1 MAFKDLIFSSICGI
15 INIDLGKRKKKYLE
29 VKNMYNEET
38 FNFNIENIQ
47 NDLAIEG
54 MAITQND
61 VEMFR
66 RFANDE
72 VAMPELIQMIKD
84 KPLEY

>member
-1 MAFKDLIFSSICGI
+1 
-15 INIDLGKRKKKYLE
+15 
-29 VKNMYNEET
+29 MYNEET

-66 RFANDE
+66 KFAGGE
-72 VAMPELIQMIKD
+72 VEMPQLIQMIKN

>member
-1 MAFKDLIFSSICGI
+1 MAFKNLIFSSIYGI
-15 INIDLGKRKKKYLE
+15 IDIDLGKRKKKDLE

-54 MAITQND
+54 MAITQKD

>member
-1 MAFKDLIFSSICGI
+1 
-15 INIDLGKRKKKYLE
+15 
-29 VKNMYNEET
+29 MYNEET

-54 MAITQND
+54 MAITQKD
-61 VEMFR
+61 VEIFR
-66 RFANDE
+66 RFENYD
-72 VAMPELIQMIKD
+72 VAMPELFQMIMY

>member
-1 MAFKDLIFSSICGI
+1 
-15 INIDLGKRKKKYLE
+15 
-29 VKNMYNEET
+29 MYNEET

-66 RFANDE
+66 RFANGE
-72 VAMPELIQMIKD
+72 MEMPQLIQMIKD